1 MHILVKN
8 IASHK
13 LMQYLLDTQKDS
25 DSIINVNRFDAI
37 NLFLGKP

>member
-1 MHILVKN
+1 MHILDKI

-13 LMQYLLDTQKDS
+13 LMQYFIDTQKDS
-25 DSIINVNRFDAI
+25 VNIINVNRFDAI